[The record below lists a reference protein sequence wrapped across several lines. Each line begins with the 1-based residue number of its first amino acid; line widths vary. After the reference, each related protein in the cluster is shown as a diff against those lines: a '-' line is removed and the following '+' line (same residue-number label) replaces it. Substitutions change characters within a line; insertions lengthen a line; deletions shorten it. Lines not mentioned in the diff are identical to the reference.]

1 MPLPEETLMAPGIH
15 DAHIFPR
22 VCAVFLD
29 VVFLFITL
37 VSIGG
42 VTVWLIPYPDLNRGF
57 NLGMIPLL
65 GWLYFAVQESS
76 EKQATFGKQLLGL
89 KVTDLAGERLG
100 FRQASLRF
108 MVGVLTLGTLC
119 AGFFLAAF
127 TARRQALHDLV
138 SGSRVTRQT

>member
-1 MPLPEETLMAPGIH
+1 MALSEETLAAPEVSESL
-15 DAHIFPR
+15 IFPR

-29 VVFLFITL
+29 TVFLFITL

-42 VTVWLIPYPDLNRGF
+42 VTVWLIPHPDLNRGF

-76 EKQATFGKQLLGL
+76 EKQATFGKQLMKL

-108 MVGVLTLGTLC
+108 LGGVLTLGTLC
-119 AGFFLAAF
+119 IGFFLAAF
-127 TARRQALHDLV
+127 TVRRQALHDLAT
-138 SGSRVTRQT
+138 GSRVTRQA